1 MKLGGYGKF
10 VQLDSTQSER
20 NNTVGA
26 PLWMA
31 PEVIIDSSYDC
42 PVVFFETM

>member
-1 MKLGGYGKF
+1 MKLGGLGLS
-10 VQLDSTQSER
+10 VQLDSEQSER
-20 NNTVGA
+20 NNIVGA

-42 PVVFFETM
+42 PVVFF